1 MNIAQLFK
9 KDINRHIEGVIKAE
23 DAAVLKN
30 ELEEFVITDEIRSY
44 LETFFENYNEG
55 SSNGAWI
62 SGFFGSGKSH
72 LLKILAA
79 VIENRNVG
87 GKSAAD
93 IFISLCE
100 GKEELTLLKGLVERA
115 VRTPSKSI
123 LFNIGRQADATG
135 RADRKD
141 TILPAFLQVFNAH
154 CGYCEQNPA
163 VAQFERELDD
173 EPGHLDA
180 FVSKFNE
187 LTGKDW
193 KTNGRTRVTRYG
205 AKIDEAYAAVT
216 GSSATDVIGRYANRD
231 FSVDDFARLVK
242 AYIGK
247 QAPGFRLN
255 FFVDEIGQY
264 VANNTPLML
273 TLQSIAEALNTVCR
287 NASWIVVTSQSNV
300 SDVVGEMN
308 ANQGNDFSRIIGR
321 FSTKIQLSSR
331 NVGEVIR
338 ARLLEKCSEGIPS
351 IAEVY
356 NRFSGDMA
364 SIYDFADGM
373 RKYRSF
379 ADSDDFVSL
388 YPFVPY
394 QFDLFRSAMIEL
406 SNHDAFTGRFQAVG
420 ERSTLEVCQIALK
433 KLNETVAVG
442 GMIPFDYW
450 YDGIQASIKPNIK
463 NQVHVAEGQLHNL
476 DGEKKALAIRVLKV
490 LLLVKYVRGDYVAS
504 PRNICSLLLTNLDVN
519 FARLLADVKT
529 VLATLE
535 SESYVQRV
543 GDNYEYLNDSEK
555 DLDSEIKHVIVDQN
569 EITKLLQEILFVDII
584 RGRKITTSGD
594 QTYPYTQMLD
604 GTVVG
609 RPDGDLSVNFITP
622 VNPDAADISHIIQ
635 DSFGKNELTVAL
647 KPDVAV
653 SSDIQNYL
661 KTTKY
666 LAQNPP
672 ASQLDTALRSLLERR
687 QDNKGEIL
695 RRIKTAVSEMIS
707 TSRMFVRG
715 TEVSPRATD
724 PMSRITE
731 GFSELAGK
739 VYPSYQMVAGMATL
753 SDADITRFLRNDP
766 QLPGIDGESEAER
779 EILSAVS
786 MNAGLGI
793 NSTMRVLV
801 DKFEKKPYGWP
812 LTVIECLIAK
822 LLAKGK
828 LEASQGGEAVAPE
841 HQAAA
846 LRNTRVHESLV
857 LQPQTQ
863 ITPQQIRKLK
873 DFARDF
879 FAAPI
884 PETEAKQ
891 VAMAVHGKLAA
902 EFSTWQQIQA
912 QTSELPFAIGL
923 APVLEKVRVMLA
935 KPAMALYSP
944 EAMAEYD
951 ELVSLKESDV
961 DKIVAIAKGPQ
972 KSIFVTARAFA
983 HEADANFRK
992 MREWGGEWVA
1002 VAEKF
1007 DRLRALVDSPDVYKN
1022 SGLIQVRS
1030 LETELK
1036 TDLATALDQAKN
1048 EAKTAVDTKA
1058 GLLISM
1064 PEYAAATDAAKD
1076 QVTRAVAEAKTSI
1089 DRESLIAAVQ
1099 SDAKHFENSTYITLM
1114 QEIYASARP
1123 PIPAGAGAGQGG
1135 APTPP
1140 PPTVV
1145 AYSSVVGGYGKPVI
1159 ASSEDIDDY
1168 LAFVRGKLEA
1178 ALATGKRIAFN

>member
-1 MNIAQLFK
+1 MDIAQLFK

-23 DAAVLKN
+23 DASVLQN

-55 SSNGAWI
+55 NSNGAWI

-79 VIENRNVG
+79 VVENREVG
-87 GKSAAD
+87 EKNAAE

-100 GKEELTLLKGLVERA
+100 GCEELTLLRGLVERA
-115 VRTPSKSI
+115 ARTPSKSI

-141 TILPAFLQVFNAH
+141 TILPAFLQVFNAQ

-163 VAQFERELDD
+163 VAQFERELD
-173 EPGHLDA
+173 EEEGHLAA
-180 FVSKFNE
+180 FETKFKE

-193 KTNGRTRVTRYG
+193 KTNGRTRGTRYG

-216 GSSATDVIGRYANRD
+216 GSSATDIIGRYVDRD
-231 FSVDDFARLVK
+231 FSVDDFAKLVK

-255 FFVDEIGQY
+255 FFVHEIGQY

-321 FSTKIQLSSR
+321 FSTKIQLSSK

-338 ARLLEKCSEGIPS
+338 ARLLEKSSSGVPS
-351 IAEVY
+351 VAEVY
-356 NRFSGDMA
+356 NRYSGDMT

-379 ADSDDFVSL
+379 VDCDDFVSL

-406 SNHDAFTGRFQAVG
+406 SDHDAFTGRFQAVG

-433 KLNETVAVG
+433 KLNEAASVG
-442 GMIPFDYW
+442 SMIPFDYW

-463 NQVHVAEGQLHNL
+463 NQVHVAESQLHNL
-476 DGEKKALAIRVLKV
+476 DGAKKALAIRVLKV

-504 PRNICSLLLTNLDVN
+504 PRNICSLLITDLGVN
-519 FARLLADVKT
+519 FAQLLADVKT
-529 VLATLE
+529 ALATLE

-543 GDNYEYLNDSEK
+543 GDNYEYLTDSEK
-555 DLDSEIKHVIVDQN
+555 DLDSEIKHIIVDQS
-569 EITKLLQEILFVDII
+569 EITKLLQEVLFVDIV
-584 RGRKITTSGD
+584 RGRKITASSG
-594 QTYPYTQMLD
+594 QTYSYTQMLD
-604 GTVVG
+604 GTTVG

-622 VNPDAADISHIIQ
+622 VNPDAANIQQIIQ
-635 DSFGKNELTVAL
+635 DSFGKDELTIIL
-647 KPDVAV
+647 RPDVAV

-672 ASQLDTALRSLLERR
+672 ASQPDMALRSLLESR
-687 QDNKGEIL
+687 QTHKGAIL
-695 RRIKTAVSEMIS
+695 LRVKTAISEMIS
-707 TSRMFVRG
+707 SARMLVRG
-715 TEVSPRATD
+715 VEIAPRATD
-724 PMSRITE
+724 PQARIAE

-739 VYPSYQMVAGMATL
+739 VYSNYQMVAGMSP
-753 SDADITRFLRNDP
+753 SDADISRYLRNDP
-766 QLPGIDGESEAER
+766 HLPGIDDESEAER
-779 EILSAVS
+779 EMLSAIN
-786 MNAGLGI
+786 MNAGIGV
-793 NSTMRVLV
+793 NNTMRTLT

-812 LTVIECLIAK
+812 LVVIECLVAK
-822 LLAKGK
+822 LLGKGK
-828 LEASQGGEAVAPE
+828 LEASQGGDAVPQE
-841 HQAAA
+841 QIAAA
-846 LRNTRVHESLV
+846 LRNTRTHESLI

-879 FAAPI
+879 FTAPI

-891 VAMAVHGKLAA
+891 VAMSVQSKLSA
-902 EFSTWQQIQA
+902 ELADWSQLLSQS
-912 QTSELPFAIGL
+912 SELPFVVGL
-923 APVLEKVRVMLA
+923 NPVAEKVRVLTA
-935 KPAMALYSP
+935 KPAMALYAP
-944 EAMAEYD
+944 DAVAEYD
-951 ELVSLKESDV
+951 NLVDLKESDV
-961 DKIVAIAKGPQ
+961 DKIVGIAKGPQ
-972 KSIFVTARAFA
+972 KAIFVAARKFA
-983 HEADANFRK
+983 RDEDANFRK
-992 MREWGGEWVA
+992 IREWGGEWIA
-1002 VAEKF
+1002 ASEKF
-1007 DRLRALVDSPDVYKN
+1007 DRLRNLVEAVDVYKN
-1022 SGLIQVRS
+1022 AGMVRLKS
-1030 LETELK
+1030 LSTELK
-1036 TDLATALDQAKN
+1036 TDLATAIDKSKN
-1048 EAKTAVDTKA
+1048 EAKSAIDAKA
-1058 GLLISM
+1058 GLLTSM
-1064 PEYAAATDAAKD
+1064 SEYAAAPENVKD
-1076 QVTRAVAEAKTSI
+1076 NVTRAVADAKASV
-1089 DRESLIAAVQ
+1089 DRERLISAIQ
-1099 SDAKHFENSTYITLM
+1099 SDATHFERTTYIALM
-1114 QEIYASARP
+1114 QEIYAAVVP
-1123 PIPAGAGAGQGG
+1123 PSPAPVPGASEQ
-1135 APTPP
+1135 PEPP
-1140 PPTVV
+1140 ATPTVV
-1145 AYSSVVGGYGKPVI
+1145 AYSSVVGGYTKPVI
-1159 ASSEDIDDY
+1159 ASNDDVDDY
-1168 LAFVRGKLEA
+1168 LAFVRGKLES
-1178 ALATGKRIAFN
+1178 ALAAGKKIAFN